1 VRVREA
7 PRLFA
12 ATRRSPRLA
21 ASMVAVHGLHS
32 IIDTRRRQANF
43 QLIVITHDEAFTRNL
58 AGYVDHCWKV
68 YRDSA

>member
-1 VRVREA
+1 
-7 PRLFA
+7 
-12 ATRRSPRLA
+12 
-21 ASMVAVHGLHS
+21 MVAVHGLHS